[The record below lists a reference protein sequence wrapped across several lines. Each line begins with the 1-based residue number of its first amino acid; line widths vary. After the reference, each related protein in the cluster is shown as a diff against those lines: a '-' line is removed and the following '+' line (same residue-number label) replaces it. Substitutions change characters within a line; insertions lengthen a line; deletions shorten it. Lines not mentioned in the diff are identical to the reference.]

1 MAIAEQDGGWR
12 AAVSALGLITIA
24 AYGIAYYS
32 YGVLIDPIRA
42 DTGWSSPALGAV
54 FSGVLVIG
62 GAGGLAGGRL
72 VDRLGTRPAF
82 LIAGTVGAGAIALAS
97 YQHALLAFALLYA
110 TGCGVISA
118 LGFYHVT
125 QPAAIRVAPEAPQR
139 AVVWLTILGA
149 FASPI
154 FLPLTAA
161 LVDGIGWRDTTRVLA
176 AIAAIVFLATA
187 VAGRG
192 GGTDSRSLVRRTT
205 VPDALRNAWSLPGF
219 RRWVLA
225 SLISGAAVDV
235 ILVYQVPVM
244 IAGGLPIGA
253 AATIGGIRGF
263 AQLGGRVPLSPLLQ
277 RLGARQTIVVSFL
290 AGGIGTMF
298 LLASGHVAPAI
309 AYSILAGASIG
320 AMYTLQGI
328 YTNELV
334 GQDNLSLLMGAQ
346 QAVFAVGGAVGPVL
360 AGTIFAATNS
370 YVAVVLLTGA
380 GLLAAAGIM
389 STSGFEA
396 RGGAS
401 SAKRG
406 SPAA

>member
-1 MAIAEQDGGWR
+1 M
-12 AAVSALGLITIA
+12 TIA
-24 AYGIAYYS
+24 AYGVAYYS

-42 DTGWSSPALGAV
+42 QTGWSSPGLGAV

-62 GAGGLAGGRL
+62 GAGGLVGGRL
-72 VDRLGTRPAF
+72 VDRFGTRPVF
-82 LIAGTVGAGAIALAS
+82 LFAGTVGAGAVALAS
-97 YQHALLAFALLYA
+97 YQHDLLAFALLYA
-110 TGCGVISA
+110 TGCGVIAA

-125 QPAAIRVAPEAPQR
+125 QPAAIRVAPGAPER

-154 FLPLTAA
+154 FLPFTAA
-161 LVDGIGWRDTTRVLA
+161 LVDGIGWRDTIRVLA

-187 VAGRG
+187 VAGRSG
-192 GGTDSRSLVRRTT
+192 SRDSRSPVRRTT
-205 VPDALRNAWSLPGF
+205 VPDALRSAWGLPGF

-225 SLISGAAVDV
+225 SLISGSAVDV

-244 IAGGLPIGA
+244 IATGLPIGA

-263 AQLGGRVPLSPLLQ
+263 AQLGGRVPLSLLLR

-290 AGGIGTMF
+290 AGGIGTLF
-298 LLASGHVAPAI
+298 LLASGQVAPAI

-346 QAVFAVGGAVGPVL
+346 QAVFAVGGAAGPVL
-360 AGTIFAATNS
+360 AGTVFAATNS
-370 YVAVVLLTGA
+370 YVAVVLLTAA
-380 GLLAAAGIM
+380 GLLVSAVIM
-389 STSGFEA
+389 STSGLGA
-396 RGGAS
+396 RGAAAS
-401 SAKRG
+401 AERG
-406 SPAA
+406 STAA